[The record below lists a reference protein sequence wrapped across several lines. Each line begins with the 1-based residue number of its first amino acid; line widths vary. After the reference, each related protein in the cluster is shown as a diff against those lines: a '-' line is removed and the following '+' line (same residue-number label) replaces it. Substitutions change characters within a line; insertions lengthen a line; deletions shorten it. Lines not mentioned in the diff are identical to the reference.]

1 MGKKRGNKRNA
12 NPLTL
17 ENEGATS
24 SNPAVP
30 KSDTLPRTKD
40 EIKESKI
47 RKSDQSD
54 LKLGKSDQSD
64 LKLGEGG
71 NEPQGLR
78 SLSLDSSNASK
89 F

>member
-17 ENEGATS
+17 ESEGATS

-30 KSDTLPRTKD
+30 KSDTFPRDKK
-40 EIKESKI
+40 KES
-47 RKSDQSD
+47 KSDQSD
-54 LKLGKSDQSD
+54 LKLGKSDRSD

-71 NEPQGLR
+71 DETQGLR
-78 SLSLDSSNASK
+78 SLSLGSSNASE
-89 F
+89 FL

>member
-24 SNPAVP
+24 SNPAVT
-30 KSDTLPRTKD
+30 KSDTLPRTRD
-40 EIKESKI
+40 EKKESKL
-47 RKSDQSD
+47 R
-54 LKLGKSDQSD
+54 KSDQSD

-78 SLSLDSSNASK
+78 SLSLGTSNASE
-89 F
+89 FFREERNVN

>member
-30 KSDTLPRTKD
+30 KSDTLPRTRD
-40 EIKESKI
+40 EKNESKN
-47 RKSDQSD
+47 RKS
-54 LKLGKSDQSD
+54 GQSD
-64 LKLGEGG
+64 LKLGEGSD
-71 NEPQGLR
+71 EPQGL
-78 SLSLDSSNASK
+78 
-89 F
+89 